1 MDSITQITLGAAVG
15 EVVLG
20 KKAGNRAMLWGAI
33 AGTVPD
39 LDVMSNMVA
48 DELSA
53 LAFHRAIT
61 HSITFSLLAPIG
73 FGYLVHR
80 LYKSDLSTKI
90 FFKDVGLIA
99 AGLLLLLILGTL
111 PMPIPFPTVL
121 SISGIVTISILF
133 FPLLL
138 FARERW
144 RRKPSKNENPSIREW
159 TFLFFWAIFT
169 HPLLDCCTTYGT
181 QFFQPFFD
189 YRVAFNNISVADP
202 AYTLPFLLLVIAAS
216 FFTRQRPIRTWLNAA
231 GIAISSAYMLFTFWN
246 YNRVKTVFE
255 QSLSQQG
262 ITYQKMMI
270 TPTILNN
277 LLWQGVAEG
286 DSTYY
291 LGNYSI
297 LDKKAEIPS
306 FTSVPKQH
314 ELLAPYEGQRA
325 VKILSWF
332 SKGYYNVLEKPDGT
346 FQLNDLRFGTF
357 GEYKNEN
364 SYIFQFNLREIEGEL
379 EVFPKREPPEDA
391 GRTFNELV
399 ERVKGR

>member
-61 HSITFSLLAPIG
+61 HSVTFSVLAPIG

-80 LYKSDLSTKI
+80 LYKTDLSTKG
-90 FFKDVGLIA
+90 FFKDLGLLAI
-99 AGLLLLLILGTL
+99 GLLLLLILGTL

-121 SISGIVTISILF
+121 SISGIVTLSILF

-144 RRKPSKNENPSIREW
+144 RRKPSRNENPSTKEW
-159 TFLFFWAIFT
+159 TSLFFWAIFT

-181 QFFQPFFD
+181 QFFQPFLD

-202 AYTLPFLLLVIAAS
+202 AYTLPFLLFVLAAS
-216 FFTRQRPIRTWLNAA
+216 FFTRHRPIRRWLNGM
-231 GIAISSAYMLFTFWN
+231 GIAISSLYLIFTFWN
-246 YNRVKTVFE
+246 YQRVKAVFE
-255 QSLSQQG
+255 DSLHQQG

-277 LLWQGVAEG
+277 ILWQGVAEG
-286 DSTYY
+286 DSTYFM
-291 LGNYSI
+291 GNYSI
-297 LDKKAEIPS
+297 LDKEPIIPS
-306 FTSVPKQH
+306 FTAVPKQH
-314 ELLAPYEGQRA
+314 ELLAPYEDQRA
-325 VKILSWF
+325 VEILSWF
-332 SKGYYNVLEKPDGT
+332 SNGFYNVLKKPDGT

-357 GEYKNEN
+357 GEYKDEN
-364 SYIFQFNLREIEGEL
+364 SYIFQFNLQEIDGEL
-379 EVFPKREPPEDA
+379 EVFPKREAPEDA
-391 GRTFNELV
+391 GRTFDELI
-399 ERVKGR
+399 ERIKGR

>member
-33 AGTVPD
+33 AGTIPD

-80 LYKSDLSTKI
+80 LYKSDLSHKD
-90 FFKDVGLIA
+90 FFKDTAWVASGV
-99 AGLLLLLILGTL
+99 LLLLILGTL

-121 SISGIVTISILF
+121 AIGGIVTLSIIF
-133 FPLLL
+133 FPVLLRV
-138 FARERW
+138 RESW
-144 RRKPSKNENPSIREW
+144 RRKPSKNENPSVRQW
-159 TFLFFWAIFT
+159 TMLFFWAIVT

-216 FFTRQRPIRTWLNAA
+216 FFTRQRPIRAKLNFV
-231 GIAISSAYMLFTFWN
+231 GIAISSAYMIFTFWN
-246 YNRVKTVFE
+246 YQRVKTVFE
-255 QSLSQQG
+255 DSFQRQG
-262 ITYQKMMI
+262 ISYEKMMI

-277 LLWQGVAEG
+277 ILWQGVAEG
-286 DSTYY
+286 DTAYY
-291 LGNYSI
+291 MGNYSV
-297 LDKKAEIPS
+297 LDQKPFIPS
-306 FTSVPKQH
+306 FTAVPKQH
-314 ELLAPYEGQRA
+314 ELLTPYTDQRA

-332 SKGYYNVLEKPDGT
+332 SKGFYNVLEKPDGT

-364 SYIFQFNLREIEGEL
+364 SYIFQFNLREVNGEL
-379 EVFPKREPPEDA
+379 EVFPNREAPEDA
-391 GRTFNELV
+391 GRTFNELI
-399 ERVKGR
+399 ERIKGR

>member
-39 LDVMSNMVA
+39 LDVMSNLVA

-61 HSITFSLLAPIG
+61 HSLTFSLLAPIG

-80 LYKSDLSTKI
+80 LYRSDLSSSS
-90 FFKDVGLIA
+90 FFRDVGWLATSLLI
-99 AGLLLLLILGTL
+99 LLILGTL
-111 PMPIPFPTVL
+111 PMPIPFPTIL
-121 SISGIVTISILF
+121 SISAIVTISILF

-144 RRKPSKNENPSIREW
+144 RRKASKNENPSIKEW
-159 TFLFFWAIFT
+159 AFLFFWAIFT

-181 QFFQPFFD
+181 QFFQPFLD

-202 AYTLPFLLLVIAAS
+202 AYTLPFLLFVIAAS
-216 FFTRQRPIRTWLNAA
+216 LYTRQRPLRRWLNGI
-231 GIAISSAYMLFTFWN
+231 GIAVSSLYMLFTFWN
-246 YNRVKTVFE
+246 YQQVKAVFE
-255 QSLSQQG
+255 SSLNKQG

-277 LLWQGVAEG
+277 ILWQGVAEG
-286 DSTYY
+286 DSAYFM
-291 LGNYSI
+291 GNYS
-297 LDKKAEIPS
+297 LMDKEPIIPS
-306 FTSVPKQH
+306 FTQVPKQH
-314 ELLAPYEGQRA
+314 DLLAPYEDQRA
-325 VKILSWF
+325 VRILSWF
-332 SKGYYNVLEKPDGT
+332 SKGFYNVLEKPDGT
-346 FQLNDLRFGTF
+346 YQLNDLRFGTF
-357 GEYKNEN
+357 GEYKNEK
-364 SYIFQFNLREIEGEL
+364 SYIFQFNLQEIDGEL
-379 EVFPKREPPEDA
+379 EVFPNRDAPEDA
-391 GRTFNELV
+391 GRTFNELI